1 MMRKLISIG
10 TVVIV
15 LAVVF
20 IMLGP
25 LYVID
30 EGEQAVVTRF
40 GEIISSETTAGLKFK
55 MPVID
60 TVVRYPRR
68 MLSWDGEARRI
79 PTSEG
84 QFIWIDTTARWRVSD
99 PARFYESVTILQSGY
114 ARLDDV
120 IESAVRTIIA
130 ENPLVEA
137 VRDSNV
143 INELERDIVAVGGEA
158 DTEELAEFEDMEGL
172 ELTTDFPDIENGRR
186 ALSNEMFESAAA
198 STQDFGVELVD
209 IIIRQIRYSD
219 DLTESV
225 YDRMVSERNREAQ
238 FFRSTG
244 EGRKEEILGQLDQE
258 RRTILSGAY
267 EEAERIRGA
276 ADAEAAAIYSAAYQS
291 DPEFFQFWR
300 SIESYRETLPRLRK
314 TLSTDSDYFRFL
326 HRELGQ

>member
-1 MMRKLISIG
+1 MRKLISVG
-10 TVVIV
+10 TVVVV

-20 IMLGP
+20 FMLGP

-40 GEIISSETTAGLKFK
+40 GEIVTTETTAGLKFK

-60 TVVRYPRR
+60 NVVRYPRR
-68 MLSWDGEARRI
+68 LISWDGDPRRI

-84 QFIWIDTTARWRVSD
+84 QFIWIDTTARWKVSD
-99 PARFYESVTILQSGY
+99 PSRFYESVTTLQSGY

-130 ENPLVEA
+130 DNPLVEA
-137 VRDSNV
+137 VRNSNL
-143 INELERDIVAVGGEA
+143 IKEIERDIVAVGGEA
-158 DTEELAEFEDMEGL
+158 EAEDLSEFEELEEL
-172 ELTTDFPDIENGRR
+172 EMGTDFPDIEDGRR
-186 ALSNEMFESAAA
+186 ALSNAMFDSAAA
-198 STQDFGVELVD
+198 TTEDFGVELID
-209 IIIRQIRYSD
+209 IVIRQIRYSD

-267 EEAERIRGA
+267 EEAERIRGD

-291 DPEFFQFWR
+291 DPQFFQFWR
-300 SIESYRETLPRLRK
+300 SIESYRETLPNLRK

>member
-1 MMRKLISIG
+1 MRKLMSVG
-10 TVVIV
+10 TVVVV

-20 IMLGP
+20 FMLGP

-30 EGEQAVVTRF
+30 EGEQAVITRF

-68 MLSWDGEARRI
+68 LLSWDGDPRRI

-84 QFIWIDTTARWRVSD
+84 QFIWIDTTARWKVSD
-99 PARFYESVTILQSGY
+99 PARFYESVTTLQSGY

-130 ENPLVEA
+130 DNPLVEA
-137 VRDSNV
+137 VRDSNI
-143 INELERDIVAVGGEA
+143 INELERDVVAVGGEA
-158 DTEELAEFEDMEGL
+158 EAEELAEFEDMEEL
-172 ELTTDFPDIENGRR
+172 EMGTDFPDIRKGRR
-186 ALSNEMFESAAA
+186 ALSNEMFNSAAA
-198 STQDFGVELVD
+198 TTQDFGVELID
-209 IIIRQIRYSD
+209 IIVRQIRYSD

-300 SIESYRETLPRLRK
+300 SIESYRGTLPNLRK
-314 TLSTDSDYFRFL
+314 TLTTDSDYFRFL

>member
-1 MMRKLISIG
+1 MRKLISVG
-10 TVVIV
+10 TVVVV

-20 IMLGP
+20 FMLGP

-40 GEIISSETTAGLKFK
+40 GEIVTTETTAGLKFK

-60 TVVRYPRR
+60 NVVRYPRR
-68 MLSWDGEARRI
+68 LLSWDGDPRRI

-84 QFIWIDTTARWRVSD
+84 QFIWIDTTARWKVSD
-99 PARFYESVTILQSGY
+99 PSRFYESVTTLQSGY

-120 IESAVRTIIA
+120 IESAVRTIVA
-130 ENPLVEA
+130 DNPLVEA
-137 VRDSNV
+137 VRNSNL
-143 INELERDIVAVGGEA
+143 IQEIERDIVAIGGEA
-158 DTEELAEFEDMEGL
+158 EAEDLSEFEELEEL
-172 ELTTDFPDIENGRR
+172 EMGTDFPDIEDGRR
-186 ALSNEMFESAAA
+186 ALSNEMFDSAAA
-198 STQDFGVELVD
+198 TTEDFGVELID
-209 IIIRQIRYSD
+209 IVIRQIRYSD

-267 EEAERIRGA
+267 EEAERIRGD
-276 ADAEAAAIYSAAYQS
+276 ADAEAAAIYTAAYQS

-300 SIESYRETLPRLRK
+300 SIESYRETLPNLRK

>member
-1 MMRKLISIG
+1 MRKLISVG
-10 TVVIV
+10 TVVVV

-20 IMLGP
+20 FMLGP

-40 GEIISSETTAGLKFK
+40 GEIVTTETTAGLKFK

-60 TVVRYPRR
+60 NVVRYPRR
-68 MLSWDGEARRI
+68 LLSWDGEPRRI

-84 QFIWIDTTARWRVSD
+84 QFIWIDTTARWKVSD
-99 PARFYESVTILQSGY
+99 PSRFYESVTTLQSGY

-120 IESAVRTIIA
+120 IESAVRTIVA
-130 ENPLVEA
+130 DNPLVEA
-137 VRDSNV
+137 VRNSNL
-143 INELERDIVAVGGEA
+143 IKEIERDIVAIGGEA
-158 DTEELAEFEDMEGL
+158 EAEDLSEFEELEEL
-172 ELTTDFPDIENGRR
+172 EMGTDFPDIEDGRR
-186 ALSNEMFESAAA
+186 GLSDQMFSSAAA
-198 STQDFGVELVD
+198 TTEDFGVELID
-209 IIIRQIRYSD
+209 IVIRQIRYSD

-267 EEAERIRGA
+267 EEAERIRGD

-300 SIESYRETLPRLRK
+300 SIESYRETLPNLRK

>member
-1 MMRKLISIG
+1 MRKLISVG
-10 TVVIV
+10 TVVVV

-20 IMLGP
+20 FMLGP

-30 EGEQAVVTRF
+30 EGEQAVITRF
-40 GEIISSETTAGLKFK
+40 GEIVSSETTAGLKFK

-68 MLSWDGEARRI
+68 LLSWDGDPRRI

-84 QFIWIDTTARWRVSD
+84 QFIWIDTTARWKVSD
-99 PARFYESVTILQSGY
+99 PARFYESVTTLQSGY

-130 ENPLVEA
+130 DNPLVEA
-137 VRDSNV
+137 VRDSNI
-143 INELERDIVAVGGEA
+143 INELERDVVAVGGEA
-158 DTEELAEFEDMEGL
+158 DTEDLGEFEDFEEL
-172 ELTTDFPDIENGRR
+172 EMGTDFPDIQKGRR
-186 ALSNEMFESAAA
+186 ALSNEMFRSAAA
-198 STQDFGVELVD
+198 TTEDFGVELID
-209 IIIRQIRYSD
+209 IIVRQIRYSD

-276 ADAEAAAIYSAAYQS
+276 ADAQAAAIYSAAYQG
-291 DPEFFQFWR
+291 DPDFFQFWR
-300 SIESYRETLPRLRK
+300 SIESYRETLPNFRK